1 MSLQTQPRLLNLAAV
16 SLLRDEALA
25 ITALEY
31 LPIELFPTLFMEAF
45 YGSRSETLKAM
56 VYAWPFVRLPLG
68 GLMQKPHLGTLQAVL
83 DGLDILLAQKN
94 HSKRCKLQVLDL
106 RNTGQDFW
114 KMWSGSSV
122 HVSSSSSMTPVAEVR
137 SRTEQP
143 LAPLEV
149 FIELHFKESIIDDFL
164 IYLMRWVEQRKAS
177 IHLCSNKLKIAS
189 MSLENIVQVLGLVQL
204 DCIQEVEVSCIWHLS
219 TLAMFAP
226 FLGQM
231 SNIQRLHLSHIHG
244 LAFEEEEEYHHA
256 VQITS
261 QFRRLYHLRDL
272 YLETPS
278 FLEGCL
284 NQMLR
289 CLMTPLD
296 NLAIIHSLL
305 TDSDLTHLSQC
316 PNISQLKGLDLT
328 GDLLTYSN
336 AEHLSVLLEKVA
348 GTLEKLDLN
357 MCGISDFHLEAIL
370 PALSHCFQLKSFS
383 MCGNLVSMA
392 IMKKMLRHTSALPS
406 LNKEL
411 YPIPQESLLSGEIHQ
426 PQRLA
431 QCRAEL
437 FEILKDLGRPRTI
450 WISSISCPQCEG
462 HAFYHPEPIIYQ
474 GNILA

>member
-1 MSLQTQPRLLNLAAV
+1 MEREKQEGEAERKEEGKAVGMSSIISGGKSECSLNSKSVVLFCGFLQTANL
-16 SLLRDEALA
+16 
-25 ITALEY
+25 
-31 LPIELFPTLFMEAF
+31 LFPH
-45 YGSRSETLKAM
+45 R
-56 VYAWPFVRLPLG
+56 
-68 GLMQKPHLGTLQAVL
+68 
-83 DGLDILLAQKN
+83 
-94 HSKRCKLQVLDL
+94 RCKLRVLDL

-189 MSLENIVQVLGLVQL
+189 TPLENIMQVLGIVQL
-204 DCIQEVEVSCIWHLS
+204 DCIQEVEVNCIWHLS

-231 SNIQRLHLSHIHG
+231 SNIQRLYLSHIHG

-278 FLEGCL
+278 FLEGGL

-289 CLMTPLD
+289 CLMTPLE
-296 NLAIIHSLL
+296 NLAITHSLL

-336 AEHLSVLLEKVA
+336 AERLSVLLEKVA

-357 MCGISDFHLEAIL
+357 MCGIRDFHLEAIL
-370 PALSHCFQLKSFS
+370 PALSHCFQLKYFS
-383 MCGNLVSMA
+383 MCGNLLSMA
-392 IMKKMLRHTSALPS
+392 IMEKMLRHTSALPS
-406 LNKEL
+406 LNKQL
-411 YPIPQESLLSGEIHQ
+411 YPVPQESLLSRGIRR

-462 HAFYHPEPIIYQ
+462 HAFSHPEPIIYQ

>member
-1 MSLQTQPRLLNLAAV
+1 
-16 SLLRDEALA
+16 
-25 ITALEY
+25 
-31 LPIELFPTLFMEAF
+31 
-45 YGSRSETLKAM
+45 
-56 VYAWPFVRLPLG
+56 
-68 GLMQKPHLGTLQAVL
+68 
-83 DGLDILLAQKN
+83 
-94 HSKRCKLQVLDL
+94 
-106 RNTGQDFW
+106 
-114 KMWSGSSV
+114 
-122 HVSSSSSMTPVAEVR
+122 
-137 SRTEQP
+137 
-143 LAPLEV
+143 
-149 FIELHFKESIIDDFL
+149 
-164 IYLMRWVEQRKAS
+164 
-177 IHLCSNKLKIAS
+177 
-189 MSLENIVQVLGLVQL
+189 
-204 DCIQEVEVSCIWHLS
+204 
-219 TLAMFAP
+219 
-226 FLGQM
+226 
-231 SNIQRLHLSHIHG
+231 
-244 LAFEEEEEYHHA
+244 
-256 VQITS
+256 
-261 QFRRLYHLRDL
+261 
-272 YLETPS
+272 
-278 FLEGCL
+278 
-284 NQMLR
+284 
-289 CLMTPLD
+289 MTPLD

-357 MCGISDFHLEAIL
+357 MCGISDFHLEDIL